1 MSEEAYAAGALA
13 SRAARSGQ
21 MLAPERIDDLGAALL
36 LLARELWVTR
46 DRQFVLEEVL
56 EAKGIA
62 VAEAVRDHRPSV
74 ALAERLRAERE
85 RFTESLM
92 TTLCPPVES

>member
-1 MSEEAYAAGALA
+1 MSDEAYAAGALA

-36 LLARELWVTR
+36 LIARELWVTR
-46 DRQFVLEEVL
+46 DRQCVLEEVL

-62 VAEAVRDHRPSV
+62 VVDAVRDHQPSA
-74 ALAERLRAERE
+74 ALAERLRAERG
-85 RFTESLM
+85 RFTEALIA
-92 TTLCPPVES
+92 TLCPPQEG